1 MRLIRCKHRQ
11 CTHLELWAGPGRWG
25 VRLIIGGWKA
35 ARKADRW
42 RRRHVVFVQHHAAE
56 ASSCSKTWNLVMV
69 PSKSFHI
76 TLDVLLMARKGL
88 GLLSLM
94 FEPKERL
101 CCT

>member
-1 MRLIRCKHRQ
+1 
-11 CTHLELWAGPGRWG
+11 
-25 VRLIIGGWKA
+25 
-35 ARKADRW
+35 
-42 RRRHVVFVQHHAAE
+42 
-56 ASSCSKTWNLVMV
+56 MV

-101 CCT
+101 RCT